1 MQSDA
6 NLPGDDFKHIVV
18 TLDTEAEVEAG
29 EVERLSR
36 QLRAEIKQLDVES
49 VNYPKGDAPAGAK
62 GDPFVWT
69 ELLVTL
75 GSAGSV
81 LPILLGTI
89 QGWLDRHKE
98 SHRITVTIDGDTVE
112 LEGGSSE
119 EHRKLINAYL
129 ALRISRG

>member
-1 MQSDA
+1 MRSDA
-6 NLPGDDFKHIVV
+6 NLPGDDFKHVVV
-18 TLDTEAEVEAG
+18 TLDTESEVEAG

-81 LPILLGTI
+81 LPILHGTI

-98 SHRITVTIDGDTVE
+98 SHRITVTIDG
-112 LEGGSSE
+112 
-119 EHRKLINAYL
+119 RRYC
-129 ALRISRG
+129 